1 MRQTDKFAK
10 TTNVLKKSDFGNDF
24 TWGVT
29 ISAFQ
34 NEGAS
39 TVDDKSPSIWDRFT
53 AQPGIVKNDD
63 QIGDASGFYQFYKKD
78 LKLAS
83 QLNFNAFR
91 FAPAWTRILPNGTG
105 KPNIKGIDFYN
116 RVVDKCLKRGMVP
129 WLTLYHWDL
138 PQILEEKGGWTN
150 RDVVDWYGEFAQVC
164 TSRFG
169 DRVKHWVV
177 MNEPMTFTG
186 MGYFMGYH
194 APGRKGIT
202 NFLPAA
208 HHAVLCMA
216 HGGRIVRENVKDG
229 VCGPALSCSYVSPVN
244 LKPRHQKAAKRVDAL
259 LNRLFLEP
267 LLGLGYP
274 TDVMPALSV
283 IERYMKPGDRERMQ
297 FDFDFIGLQYY
308 FRVVAK
314 FSLTPPILFASEVP
328 PKLRKTRL
336 NLMDL
341 DVYPKGLKHLLKFYA
356 AYPQIKQLVLSESG
370 VCFPD
375 FPIGGRIHDVERTK
389 YHQEILRIVKKA
401 IKNEIPVSGY
411 FAWTLVDNFEW
422 REGFEP
428 RFGLVHN
435 DFATQQ
441 RTIKDSG
448 LWFMQFLK

>member
-1 MRQTDKFAK
+1 
-10 TTNVLKKSDFGNDF
+10 
-24 TWGVT
+24 
-29 ISAFQ
+29 
-34 NEGAS
+34 
-39 TVDDKSPSIWDRFT
+39 
-53 AQPGIVKNDD
+53 
-63 QIGDASGFYQFYKKD
+63 
-78 LKLAS
+78 
-83 QLNFNAFR
+83 
-91 FAPAWTRILPNGTG
+91 
-105 KPNIKGIDFYN
+105 
-116 RVVDKCLKRGMVP
+116 MVP

>member
-1 MRQTDKFAK
+1 M
-10 TTNVLKKSDFGNDF
+10 LKKSDFGKDF
-24 TWGVT
+24 RWGTT

-34 NEGAS
+34 NEGAA
-39 TVDDKSPSIWDRFT
+39 TMADKSPSIWDHFV
-53 AQPGIVKNDD
+53 AQPDIVKNRDK
-63 QIGDASGFYQFYKKD
+63 IGDAADFYHRYKAD

-83 QLNFNAFR
+83 HLNFNAFR

-105 KPNIKGIDFYN
+105 PVNHKGVDFYD
-116 RVVDKCLKRGMVP
+116 RVIDKCLKRGLEP

-138 PQILEEKGGWTN
+138 PQILEDKGGWTN
-150 RDVVDWYGEFAQVC
+150 RDVVDWYSEFAHAC
-164 TSRFG
+164 TTRFG
-169 DRVKHWVV
+169 DRVKHWIV

-208 HHAVLCMA
+208 HHAVLCMTE
-216 HGGRIVRENVKDG
+216 GGRIVKQNVRDG

-244 LKPRHQKAAKRVDAL
+244 LRPRNLRAAQRVEAL
-259 LNRLFLEP
+259 LNRFFLEP
-267 LLGLGYP
+267 LLGMGYP
-274 TDVMPALSV
+274 TDVMPALTV
-283 IERYMKPGDRERMQ
+283 MEHYMKPGDKEKMR

-314 FSLTPPILFASEVP
+314 FSLTPPILFANEVSP
-328 PKLRKTRL
+328 SLRKAKL
-336 NLMDL
+336 NLMNL

-356 AYPQIKQLVLSESG
+356 DYPQIKQLILTESG

-389 YHQEILRIVKKA
+389 YHQEILKVTKKA
-401 IKNEIPVSGY
+401 IKKGVPVGGY

-428 RFGLVHN
+428 RFGLVYN
-435 DFATQQ
+435 DFSSQQ
-441 RTIKDSG
+441 RIVKDSG
-448 LWFMQFLK
+448 EWFKEFLNEKK